1 MPFFDPDTMVAAIGE
16 ATNSAEALLFG
27 RRTGQAMTGA
37 WPERTGDPFTEQMN
51 SGAKYV
57 ASTSLT
63 SDDMTLWENS
73 TLLPSDEVAG
83 AVDALRAADGGDI
96 QVWGSSQ
103 LVRHLVSKDLV
114 DEYRLMI
121 EPILLGGGKRIFP
134 DDGIARTLTLQD
146 VIQASTGVLVVSYAK
161 D

>member
-1 MPFFDPDTMVAAIGE
+1 
-16 ATNSAEALLFG
+16 
-27 RRTGQAMTGA
+27 
-37 WPERTGDPFTEQMN
+37 MN
-51 SGAKYV
+51 SGAEYV

-83 AVDALRAADGGDI
+83 AVDALRAADGGNI

-103 LVRHLVSKDLV
+103 LVRHPVSKDLV

-121 EPILLGGGKRIFP
+121 EPILL
-134 DDGIARTLTLQD
+134 A
-146 VIQASTGVLVVSYAK
+146 
-161 D
+161 